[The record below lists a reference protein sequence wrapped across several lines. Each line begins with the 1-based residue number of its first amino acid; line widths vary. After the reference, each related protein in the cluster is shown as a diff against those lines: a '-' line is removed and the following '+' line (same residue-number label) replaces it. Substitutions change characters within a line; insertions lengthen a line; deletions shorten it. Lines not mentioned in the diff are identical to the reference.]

1 MRFFTFLMVSA
12 FFSLSI
18 VAQQNVGIGTPNP
31 HPSSLLDLSA
41 TDKGLLVPR
50 VTTQQRV
57 AIANPADGLLVYDV
71 SFQCFYYYGNN
82 IWNSLC
88 QAGGGSGVTGS
99 TGATGLNGTDGATGA
114 TGSQGTQGNTGATGA
129 TGLDGTTAGVGSTGP
144 TGQNGLDGATG
155 ATGAQGLQG
164 VTGVTGQNGLNGLNG
179 ATGITGAQGNTGVT
193 GNTGATGITG
203 ATGLGNICPTAAT
216 NFVTKFSTTTEI
228 CNSVIFD
235 DGTNVGI
242 GNTTPAEKLSVTG
255 NMQLDG
261 ALKGTVRYYTSRNT
275 ASGTVTANNTDYLA
289 LTGVTPGTTAGVYMV
304 TFSWCG
310 TDRIAI
316 GGDVMSIDY
325 SGDATTGN
333 TLLTSQAFPKAY
345 LTNNEMICNTYVA
358 QVNVPANQTWT
369 FKIKIQG
376 GTYRSELFSGFISA
390 IRLD

>member
-1 MRFFTFLMVSA
+1 MIRFSTLL
-12 FFSLSI
+12 FFSAVLSLNLFS
-18 VAQQNVGIGTPNP
+18 QQNVGIGTPNP

-50 VTTQQRV
+50 VTTQQRL
-57 AIANPADGLLVYDV
+57 AIVSPADGLLVYDV
-71 SFQCFYYYGNN
+71 SFQCFYYFGNN
-82 IWNSLC
+82 AWNSLC

-99 TGATGLNGTDGATGA
+99 TGVTGQNGTDGATGA
-114 TGSQGTQGNTGATGA
+114 TGTQGNTGVTGA

-155 ATGAQGLQG
+155 STGVQGLQG
-164 VTGVTGQNGLNGLNG
+164 LTGVTGQNGLNGADGL
-179 ATGITGAQGNTGVT
+179 TGVTGAQGATGAT
-193 GNTGATGITG
+193 GNAGPTGITG
-203 ATGLGNICPTAAT
+203 ATGIGNICPAATT

-242 GNTTPAEKLSVTG
+242 GNIVPAEKLSVTG
-255 NMQLDG
+255 NMQLNG
-261 ALKGTVRYYTSRNT
+261 ALKGSVRYYTSRNT
-275 ASGTVTANNTDYLA
+275 ASGTITANNTDYLA
-289 LTGVTPGTTAGVYMV
+289 LTGVTPGATAGVYML

-310 TDRIAI
+310 TDRIGI
-316 GGDVMSIDY
+316 GTDVMSIDY

-345 LTNNEMICNTYVA
+345 LTNNETICNTYVT

>member
-57 AIANPADGLLVYDV
+57 AITNPADGLLVYDV

-99 TGATGLNGTDGATGA
+99 TG
-114 TGSQGTQGNTGATGA
+114 
-129 TGLDGTTAGVGSTGP
+129 V

-155 ATGAQGLQG
+155 ATGVPGIQGT
-164 VTGVTGQNGLNGLNG
+164 TGATGQNGLNGLDG
-179 ATGITGAQGNTGVT
+179 ATGITGAQGNTGAT
-193 GNTGATGITG
+193 GNTGSTGITG
-203 ATGLGNICPTAAT
+203 PTGIGNICPTAAT

-242 GNTTPAEKLSVTG
+242 GNIAPAEKLTVTG
-255 NMQLDG
+255 NLQLDG

-275 ASGTVTANNTDYLA
+275 ASGTITANNTDYLA
-289 LTGVTPGTTAGVYMV
+289 LTGVTPGSTAGVYMV